1 MMHLRTAALFIL
13 FIPLYIYGQ
22 GGSLAFKRNQPVEI
36 YRTYYPVDF
45 SPQIFESFI
54 LVRKA
59 NDGDPLAQHEL
70 GLRYLT
76 GNGFEPDTAKAFI
89 WVKRSAEQKY
99 PLAAYNLGIFYMNG
113 LGTEWN
119 PYLAF
124 ENFLYAAGRDIP
136 EAQFAAGV
144 IYTEDLVVKR
154 DLLKAKFWFEKAV
167 KSGNSNASKAL
178 SAVEKDIAAGK
189 SEKRRDEI
197 EPSNP
202 ISKNVTLQYINFTD
216 TTVTLPPDSLLLADF
231 YEELFRTARFY
242 TGLSVRDSVLSD
254 SAISD
259 ILSAE
264 SEFDRFSFPEGLLLT
279 GRIYQLQSK
288 PGTPSLKSLYY
299 YIRALKEGSPY
310 AGVFLWR
317 LVSENR
323 FFSRLYAEI
332 NRGSSEAEYI
342 LATLRLLR
350 LEFGLTEKDAVALL
364 ERSAAKQFI
373 PAVIEAGNMYFNG
386 TGIEQN
392 RGRAFG
398 YWKAAAE
405 SGAYQAEP
413 RLFIASVALGE
424 SYEGNV
430 ASLITDLNNG
440 YARGSLLAETII
452 GYFYEKGISV
462 PEDKSEAYRYYRN
475 AASRGSNLAYALLKS
490 LYAKTE

>member
-1 MMHLRTAALFIL
+1 MTFVRKIL
-13 FIPLYIYGQ
+13 LIVLLVPVCIYGQ

-36 YRTYYPVDF
+36 YRTYYPVEF
-45 SPQIFESFI
+45 SPQIFESFM
-54 LVRKA
+54 LVRNA

-76 GNGFEPDTAKAFI
+76 GNGFEPDTIKAFT
-89 WVKRSAEQKY
+89 WVKRAAEQKY

-124 ENFLYAAGRDIP
+124 ESFLYAASREIP

-144 IYTEDLVVKR
+144 IYTEDLVVSR
-154 DLLKAKFWFEKAV
+154 DLQKAKYWFEKAE
-167 KSGNSNASKAL
+167 KSGSLNASKAL
-178 SAVEKDIAAGK
+178 LAVEKDIAAGN
-189 SEKRRDEI
+189 SDKRRDEI

-231 YEELFRTARFY
+231 YEELFRTA
-242 TGLSVRDSVLSD
+242 LSYSTLTVRDSVLSD
-254 SAISD
+254 SAISN

-264 SEFDRFSFPEGLLLT
+264 ETFDGYSFPEGLLLV
-279 GRIYQLQSK
+279 GRIYQLRSK
-288 PGTPSLKSLYY
+288 PGSPSLKSLYY

-317 LVSENR
+317 MITDNK

-332 NRGSSEAEYI
+332 NKGSAEAEYI
-342 LATLRLLR
+342 LSSLRLLR
-350 LEFGLTEKDAVALL
+350 LEFGLTEKDAVGLL

-373 PAVIEAGNMYFNG
+373 PSMIEAGNIYFNG
-386 TGIEQN
+386 TSVERN
-392 RGRAFG
+392 REKAFS
-398 YWKAAAE
+398 YWKSAGVL
-405 SGAYQAEP
+405 GAYQAEL
-413 RLFIASVALGE
+413 REFVASVALGE
-424 SYEGNV
+424 SYPGNYS
-430 ASLITDLNNG
+430 SLMNKLNTG
-440 YARGSLLAETII
+440 YARGSLLAETVI
-452 GYFYEKGISV
+452 GYFNEKGILA
-462 PEDKSEAYRYYRN
+462 EENNSEAYRYYRN

-490 LYAKTE
+490 LYAKAE

>member
-1 MMHLRTAALFIL
+1 MMLLRAAALFIL
-13 FIPLYIYGQ
+13 LFPMYIYGQ

-76 GNGFEPDTAKAFI
+76 GNGFEPDTAKAFV

-124 ENFLYAAGRDIP
+124 ENFLYAAGKDIP

-144 IYTEDLVVKR
+144 IYTEDLVVRR
-154 DLLKAKFWFEKAV
+154 DLMKAKFWFEKAV
-167 KSGNSNASKAL
+167 KNGNPNAPKAL
-178 SAVEKDIAAGK
+178 LAVEKDIAAGK
-189 SEKRRDEI
+189 TDKKRDEI

-231 YEELFRTARFY
+231 YEELFRTAFSY
-242 TGLSVRDSVLSD
+242 KNLTVRDSVLSD
-254 SAISD
+254 SAAEN
-259 ILSAE
+259 ILSFE
-264 SEFDRFSFPEGLLLT
+264 KEFDRYAFPEGLLLA
-279 GRIYQLQSK
+279 GRIYQLRSRT
-288 PGTPSLKSLYY
+288 GAPSLAALYY

-310 AGVFLWR
+310 AGIFLWK
-317 LVSENR
+317 LISDHR
-323 FFSRLYAEI
+323 FFNRLYAEI
-332 NRGSSEAEYI
+332 NKGSAEAEYV
-342 LATLRLLR
+342 LGTLRLLR
-350 LEFGLTEKDAVALL
+350 LEFGLTEKDAVTLI
-364 ERSAAKQFI
+364 ERSAGKNFI
-373 PAVIEAGNMYFNG
+373 PSMIEAGNMYFNG
-386 TGIEQN
+386 SSVKRDTDK
-392 RGRAFG
+392 AFQ
-398 YWKAAAE
+398 YWQSAAE
-405 SGAYQAEP
+405 LGAYQAVP
-413 RLFIASVALGE
+413 RQFIASVAMGRE
-424 SYEGNV
+424 YNGSYSALMEN
-430 ASLITDLNNG
+430 LNSG
-440 YARGSLLAETII
+440 YAQGSLLAETVI
-452 GYFYEKGISV
+452 GYFYEKGILV
-462 PEDKSEAYRYYRN
+462 RENKSEAYRYYRN

-490 LYAKTE
+490 LYAKPE